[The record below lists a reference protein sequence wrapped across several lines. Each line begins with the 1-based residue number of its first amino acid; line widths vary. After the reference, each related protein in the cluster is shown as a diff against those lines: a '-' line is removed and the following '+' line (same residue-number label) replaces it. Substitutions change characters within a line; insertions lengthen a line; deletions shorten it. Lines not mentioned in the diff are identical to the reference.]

1 MMSALFQSQTD
12 PTSIFEFFRGS
23 YGTELLTAA
32 VVEFDLFRRLA
43 ERPMS
48 FEELRSEIGLQ
59 GRPAVVLITALRAM
73 ELLAI
78 DTQDRLTLTPLAS
91 EHLVP
96 GREFDVSGYIA
107 LAGGSPG
114 VSEMIASLKTNRP
127 AGAAVAT
134 GGSPV
139 VSHKHDERATTDGTA
154 FIFRE
159 GTASAMDVE
168 ASARFLTMSLAGRA
182 KNVAP
187 VLSKRVSLDG
197 AKTLLDVGGGS
208 GIYSIAWLRRHPA
221 LRAIVWDR
229 PEVLKVASEMAQQ
242 YGVADRLECV
252 SGNMFADPVP
262 ACDVCLLSNILHDW
276 DEPECRTLVQR
287 CAAAL
292 SPGGRLLI
300 HDVLLSDD
308 HGGPLP
314 IALYS
319 AALFTLT
326 EGRAYSA
333 REFQTWLTE
342 AGLTLEPIVPTLVHC
357 AVIGGKVSRAEQ
369 RQVM

>member
-1 MMSALFQSQTD
+1 MLSPLTSPQSD
-12 PTSIFEFFRGS
+12 PTPIFELFRGS
-23 YGTELLTAA
+23 YSTELLTAA

-43 ERPMS
+43 ERSMS
-48 FEELRSEIGLQ
+48 FEELRSDLGLQ
-59 GRPAVVLITALRAM
+59 RRPTVVLITALRAM
-73 ELLAI
+73 GLLVA
-78 DTQDRLTLTPLAS
+78 DSQDRLTLTPLAS

-96 GREFDVSGYIA
+96 GCEFDVSGYIA
-107 LAGGSPG
+107 LAGNSHG
-114 VSEMIASLKTNRP
+114 VREMIARLKTNRP
-127 AGAAVAT
+127 AGADDASVTT
-134 GGSPV
+134 GSSPV
-139 VSHKHDERATTDGTA
+139 EQSVTDDRTAPDGTA

-187 VLSKRVSLDG
+187 VLSERVSLDG

-208 GIYSIAWLRRHPA
+208 GIYSIAWLRRHPT

-242 YGVADRLECV
+242 YGVADRLECIP
-252 SGNMFADPVP
+252 GNMFVDPVP

-292 SPGGRLLI
+292 NPGGRLLI
-300 HDVLLSDD
+300 HDVLLNDD
-308 HGGPLP
+308 HSGPLP

-333 REFQTWLTE
+333 REFQSWLTE
-342 AGLTLEPIVPTLVHC
+342 AGLRLEPIVPTLVHC
-357 AVIGGKVSRAEQ
+357 AVIGGRVGEGS
-369 RQVM
+369 